1 MTHSCFATCDMNT
14 IQTGYIK
21 GRLIGENVRLII
33 NDIINLHVAIVQ
45 NSPSPHCFPRLGKS
59 L

>member
-14 IQTGYIK
+14 IQPGYIK

-45 NSPSPHCFPRLGKS
+45 QKFS
-59 L
+59 LASLLS

>member
-1 MTHSCFATCDMNT
+1 MNT

-45 NSPSPHCFPRLGKS
+45 QKFS
-59 L
+59 LASLLS

>member
-1 MTHSCFATCDMNT
+1 MTQSCFATCDMNT

-21 GRLIGENVRLII
+21 GRLIGENVPVRLII

-45 NSPSPHCFPRLGKS
+45 QKFS
-59 L
+59 LASLLS